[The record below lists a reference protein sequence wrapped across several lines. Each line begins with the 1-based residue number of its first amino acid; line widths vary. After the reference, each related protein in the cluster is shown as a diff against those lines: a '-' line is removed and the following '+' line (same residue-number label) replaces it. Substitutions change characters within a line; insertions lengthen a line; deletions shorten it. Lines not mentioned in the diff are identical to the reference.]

1 MCRWFIKLATERRGW
16 ERVVSERIALRLL
29 RCTKGCPKGLLL
41 LLERLSKGRLL
52 EGATSE
58 SLICTTVLGLLLLL
72 GHP

>member
-1 MCRWFIKLATERRGW
+1 LCRWFIKLAAEHRGW
-16 ERVVSERIALRLL
+16 ERVVSEMIALRLL
-29 RCTKGCPKGLLL
+29 RCTKGLLL